1 LDDVLDRLNRAIRDY
16 LSALEPDALTE
27 ADHRRLNEIL
37 VFTTNLEAAG
47 DVVARDVMG
56 HLAKRLKRGL
66 PMPQAERGEA
76 RRLLERLA
84 ATVRAAAAVFMTE
97 DARAARLLV
106 AEKEAF
112 RELEASATTAHFSR
126 LRARTTQ
133 GMATQATGAGT
144 GSEPAPGARSG
155 SGSASRPRTGQEDDA
170 EDGSFLHLDLL
181 REFKRLNSHLVAA
194 AAYPVLEGQ
203 GELLSNRLRAD
214 P

>member
-1 LDDVLDRLNRAIRDY
+1 
-16 LSALEPDALTE
+16 
-27 ADHRRLNEIL
+27 
-37 VFTTNLEAAG
+37 
-47 DVVARDVMG
+47 MG

-66 PMPQAERGEA
+66 PMPQAERTEA

-112 RELEASATTAHFSR
+112 RELEASASTAHFGR
-126 LRARTTQ
+126 LRARSGQ
-133 GMATQATGAGT
+133 GAVSGADPGAGLE
-144 GSEPAPGARSG
+144 GDAVA
-155 SGSASRPRTGQEDDA
+155 GSA
-170 EDGSFLHLDLL
+170 LHLDLL

-203 GELLSNRLRAD
+203 GELLSSRLRAD
-214 P
+214 L